1 MSDAN
6 NNIKFLKVLTDG
18 SYNEAIEEAAKMLD
32 TAAAAL
38 RGSAVGKKTYSD
50 VELRRL
56 SLIEYTEG
64 KAAEIRELKRE
75 A

>member
-6 NNIKFLKVLTDG
+6 NNIKFLKVLTDE
-18 SYNEAIEEAAKMLD
+18 SYNEAIEEAAKMLG

-38 RGSAVGKKTYSD
+38 SGSAVGKKTYSD

-56 SLIEYTEG
+56 SLIEYTEV

-75 A
+75 